1 MFDELKEVKYFKE
14 VTDFYRVLQ
23 CKILLK
29 NKIFKKKKKKKTSKK
44 KKKKKK
50 RVFKKQRH
58 IWNQREHLQWSIF
71 MNIFN
76 SLLFPQ

>member
-1 MFDELKEVKYFKE
+1 MKEVKYFKE

-29 NKIFKKKKKKKTSKK
+29 NKIFKKKKKK
-44 KKKKKK
+44 

-58 IWNQREHLQWSIF
+58 IYNPREHLQWSIF